1 MKRFFIKAKPI
12 RLGRWNKD
20 KWKIKVDHA
29 VIDPKIGRNLLLVVV
44 VNLIKYN
51 NFQKIIFTI

>member
-20 KWKIKVDHA
+20 NWKIKVDNA
-29 VIDPKIGRNLLLVVV
+29 NMDYCYRPKNRSQPTFTKSKP
-44 VNLIKYN
+44 IK
-51 NFQKIIFTI
+51 IP